1 MVVSKIGARV
11 SETPRSVDDYQP
23 PRCRGQDQCD
33 TGEAGLVQMR
43 QSTGEVLILRLEH
56 LGEYL
61 TWTYSVSVLQIM
73 SALGQESE

>member
-1 MVVSKIGARV
+1 
-11 SETPRSVDDYQP
+11 
-23 PRCRGQDQCD
+23 
-33 TGEAGLVQMR
+33 MR